1 MVKNISGFSVLI
13 IIDGQALK
21 KISCYFRPY
30 SPDMS
35 PIEECFSVGKA
46 WLLRNPDLCQRYPQR
61 CFEIAL
67 SNVSFLIL
75 YTFYMKSK

>member
-21 KISCYFRPY
+21 NISCYFRPY

-46 WLLRNPDLCQRYPQR
+46 WLLRNPDLCQRYPQK

-67 SNVSFLIL
+67 INVSSVI
-75 YTFYMKSK
+75 FYDIYIKLK